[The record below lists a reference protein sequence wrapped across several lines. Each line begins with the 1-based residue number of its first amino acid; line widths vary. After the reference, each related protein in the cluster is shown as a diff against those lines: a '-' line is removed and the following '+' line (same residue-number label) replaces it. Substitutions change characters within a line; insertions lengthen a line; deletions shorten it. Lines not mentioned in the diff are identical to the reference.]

1 MLTDTASNNA
11 SLLGLSLKLSTH
23 GTNSVLSM
31 SSCLWRQA
39 SLTSEDPQQQMR
51 NLAESVGN
59 LNSLLCGLF

>member
-1 MLTDTASNNA
+1 MLTDKASNNTP
-11 SLLGLSLKLSTH
+11 LLGLSLKLFPH
-23 GTNSVLSM
+23 GANSVLSM

-59 LNSLLCGLF
+59 HKSLLRGLF